1 MLFRSYDSFKDSWSI
16 TDLQE
21 GEKVSDSITVRFGV
35 WNQYVE
41 SEAHMELALSTM
53 YKKGES
59 SAGNL
64 GNLSLYFDE
73 NYELYS
79 MAMSQIQD

>member
-1 MLFRSYDSFKDSWSI
+1 
-16 TDLQE
+16 
-21 GEKVSDSITVRFGV
+21 
-35 WNQYVE
+35 
-41 SEAHMELALSTM
+41 MELALSTM

-64 GNLSLYFDE
+64 GNMNLFFDE

-79 MAMSQIQD
+79 MSLSQVQD